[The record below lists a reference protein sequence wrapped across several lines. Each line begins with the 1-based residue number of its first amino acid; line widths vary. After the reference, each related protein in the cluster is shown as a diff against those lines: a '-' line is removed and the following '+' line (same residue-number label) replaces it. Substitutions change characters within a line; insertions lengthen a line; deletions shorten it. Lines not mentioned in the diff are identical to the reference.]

1 MGNFMVAVYAY
12 LYARS
17 SCKAFVLE
25 NGKVERNNVE
35 LRIFLQKL
43 IIF

>member
-25 NGKVERNNVE
+25 NPYNDEEITEEMK
-35 LRIFLQKL
+35 
-43 IIF
+43 